1 MNSINPFI
9 LFGLDYKNIDEKSL
23 KKKYYELALLC
34 HPDKGGNKDD
44 MNMIVNSYNY
54 ISEQIENCKDI
65 QDYDTM
71 EKDFEDFCKNQEAK
85 TPDFY
90 EIFKES
96 DDYKR
101 NIKFNEEFEKMK
113 KNRLSNDEPCPEL
126 EYVDDH
132 LSNTY
137 LNTAFYD
144 NGYNDYM
151 EESEYN
157 EKNIKYNPIINI
169 SKQSNKST
177 QKEFPNI
184 VKNQLTIYKPIESTP
199 SGYGNYHRFDIQKP
213 DDYSSEIDNINVS
226 DYKNAF
232 TILGKEN
239 VDEYKIK
246 EKTLEELIQER
257 DNLLFNY

>member
-1 MNSINPFI
+1 MNSINPYT
-9 LFGLDYKNIDEKSL
+9 LFGLDYNNIEPKSL

-34 HPDKGGNKDD
+34 HPDKGGNKED
-44 MNMIVNSYNY
+44 MNIIVNAYNY
-54 ISEQIENCKDI
+54 ISEQVENCKNI

-71 EKDFEDFCKNQEAK
+71 EKDFEDFCKNQEAE

-113 KNRLSNDEPCPEL
+113 KNRLTADEPCPEL
-126 EYVDDH
+126 EYVNNH
-132 LSNTY
+132 LTHSY
-137 LNTAFYD
+137 LHTTFYD

-151 EESEYN
+151 EKSEYN
-157 EKNIKYNPIINI
+157 EKNIEYNPSINI
-169 SKQSNKST
+169 NNHSIKSSQKQ
-177 QKEFPNI
+177 FPNI
-184 VKNQLTIYKPIESTP
+184 IKNQLTVYKPIESIP
-199 SGYGNYHRFDIQKP
+199 IGYGNYYRFDVQKP
-213 DDYSSEIDNINVS
+213 DDYSSKVDNMNVS

-246 EKTLEELIQER
+246 EKTLDELIKER
-257 DNLLFNY
+257 EDLFK